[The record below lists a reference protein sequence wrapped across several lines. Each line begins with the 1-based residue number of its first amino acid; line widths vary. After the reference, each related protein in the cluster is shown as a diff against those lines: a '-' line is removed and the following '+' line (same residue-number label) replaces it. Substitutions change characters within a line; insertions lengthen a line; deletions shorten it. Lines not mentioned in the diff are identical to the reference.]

1 MYVDARVRATT
12 RAASPSRSDGR
23 GPPTGAE
30 SELADGEAE
39 VDEDELDDG
48 YVLTCVAY
56 PREPFTLE
64 TGETP

>member
-1 MYVDARVRATT
+1 MSCASARESERRVR
-12 RAASPSRSDGR
+12 RGR
-23 GPPTGAE
+23 TGGPLTGAE
-30 SELADGEAE
+30 SELTDGEAE
-39 VDEDELDDG
+39 VDDDEPDDG